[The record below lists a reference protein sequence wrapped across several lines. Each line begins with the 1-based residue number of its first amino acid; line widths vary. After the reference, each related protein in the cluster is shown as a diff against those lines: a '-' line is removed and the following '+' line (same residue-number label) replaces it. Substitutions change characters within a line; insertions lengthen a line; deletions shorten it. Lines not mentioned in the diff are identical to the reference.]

1 MRIEHIPL
9 DRLTV
14 SKLNM
19 RGNRKAPDVS
29 DILPSIRKRGVLSP
43 LFVRP
48 SSEEGHYEI
57 VAGKRRYHASL
68 EAAKDAATP
77 PDLPCIV
84 IGQGDDGEALEVSMI
99 ENMLR
104 ENPDQVT
111 QWESYTRLVKEGRSV
126 DDIAAMFALTETE
139 VKRVLALGNLLPRIR
154 AAFRDEEIDAAT
166 IRHLTLASKAQQ
178 KAWLALFED
187 PNAYAP
193 RGHQL
198 KAWLFGGASIP
209 VRAALFDL
217 ASYEGQVVADL
228 FDEDGYFADAD
239 AFWAAQNAEIEA
251 RKAHYLEEGWAGV
264 EVIPPRQYFSSWQYA
279 KAAKRKGGRVY
290 IECREN
296 GEVVFHEGYL
306 TQKEVRRIVQGEEG
320 EVLQRPLRPEIT
332 GPMQV
337 YIDLHRHAAVRAAMT
352 AHPGVALR
360 VMVAHA
366 IAGSPL
372 WTVRPEPQ
380 TARND
385 AVRASVAA
393 SLAETEFAEKR
404 RAVFDMLGFAH
415 EGQTVTGGNGDGF
428 GLAVVLSRLLALS
441 DTAVMDVLAV
451 VMGETLAAGSVA
463 VELVGAG
470 IGVDM
475 ARYWQA
481 DDAFFD
487 LLRDREVL
495 GRLVAEVA
503 GEAVASANAGE
514 KAKALK
520 AIVRDHRDG
529 ANGRAKVEGWVPQW
543 MRFPPAAYTERG
555 GVGPVHAAELVE
567 AAREEDM
574 RSEAVEEDAGRV
586 SPLPGTAAVEPGT
599 DHSSEPLAA

>member
-1 MRIEHIPL
+1 MQIEHIPL

-48 SSEEGHYEI
+48 SSEAGHYEI

-337 YIDLHRHAAVRAAMT
+337 YIDLHRDAAVRAAMT

-380 TARND
+380 AARND

-393 SLAETEFAEKR
+393 SLAEIEFGQKR

-495 GRLVAEVA
+495 GRLVADVA

-514 KAKALK
+514 RAKALK
-520 AIVRDHRDG
+520 AIVRDHLDG
-529 ANGRAKVEGWVPQW
+529 ANGRTKVEGWVPQW

-555 GVGPVHAAELVE
+555 GVGPVHAAELVA

-574 RSEAVEEDAGRV
+574 RPEAVKEDAGRV
-586 SPLPGTAAVEPGT
+586 FPLPETAAVEPGT
-599 DHSSEPLAA
+599 DHSAEPLAA